1 MPRDTPYAGVAAIFC
16 SAIARGERPLVFED
30 GGQRRDFV
38 HVDDVARA
46 NLAALTAPRDLCGAF
61 NIASGTPRSVLE
73 LAEGLCAASA
83 EALEPAVVGG
93 YRLGDVRHVFA
104 SPTRAR
110 DHLGFTATTDFASA
124 LTQFAKE
131 QTAMD

>member
-1 MPRDTPYAGVAAIFC
+1 VASIFC
-16 SAIARGERPLVFED
+16 SAIARGDAPLVFED

-46 NLAALTAPRDLCGAF
+46 NLAALTAPSDLSGAF
-61 NIASGTPRSVLE
+61 NVASGIPRSVLE
-73 LAEGLCAASA
+73 LAKALCVASEVDIA
-83 EALEPAVVGG
+83 PNVLGG

-110 DHLGFTATTDFASA
+110 AELGFAATTTDFTFAMR
-124 LTQFAKE
+124 QFAK
-131 QTAMD
+131 QQMVTG